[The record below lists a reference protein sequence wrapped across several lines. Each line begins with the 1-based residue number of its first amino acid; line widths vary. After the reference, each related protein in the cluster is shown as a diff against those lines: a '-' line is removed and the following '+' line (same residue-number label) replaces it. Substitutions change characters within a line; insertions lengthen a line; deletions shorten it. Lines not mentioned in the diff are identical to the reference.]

1 MKSSVTVALFVLL
14 LLSMGSSVALSQDDA
29 EPTQQQDPAMQAWI
43 DLMTPGEHHQW
54 LAQRVGKWDV
64 ATSYWTAPGAP
75 PVEGLLHASYE
86 MVLGGRYLSHKVDE
100 MDWGG
105 MPFGGYGFIGFDNSQ
120 KVFVSAWIDS
130 FGTGIATGRGTRDTV
145 TTSNSDSVLDWTYTY
160 TSTDPISGQE
170 NQSRSTE
177 EEISADEFVVTYFKT
192 MPDGTEMKE
201 MVQHHTR
208 KKQSSNKQLV
218 FFAMIFVVL
227 CTFLGKKK

>member
-1 MKSSVTVALFVLL
+1 MKSSVIVALFVLL

-29 EPTQQQDPAMQAWI
+29 EPTQQHDPAMQMWI
-43 DLMTPGEHHQW
+43 DFMTPGEHHQW
-54 LAQRVGKWDV
+54 LAQRVGDWDV
-64 ATSYWTAPGAP
+64 ATSYWAAPGAP
-75 PVEGLLHASYE
+75 PVEGLLHFSYE
-86 MVLGGRYLSHKVDE
+86 MVLGERYLSQKVDE

-105 MPFGGYGFIGFDNSQ
+105 MPFGGYGFIGFNNSQ
-120 KVFVSAWIDS
+120 EQFVSAWIDS
-130 FGTGIATGRGTRDTV
+130 FGTGITIGRGTR
-145 TTSNSDSVLDWTYTY
+145 NSDGVLGWRYTG
-160 TSTDPISGQE
+160 TDPFSGQE
-170 NQSRSTE
+170 NQWRSTE